1 MIVLRG
7 CTMDGTVAGSE
18 TQALTLF
25 PREEPQGATTLGVG
39 RTSIL
44 QREAIRLFA
53 LGWTGQ
59 RIADALGVAASTLT
73 KWQKAPE
80 WSDAVER
87 FNTGADDTVL
97 SVRERLQLGSLRMLD
112 VILGVAE
119 SPDAKH
125 GDKLSAADSWLDRS
139 GYPRMKVEF
148 GKHQHNLSAEP
159 GFWENFKAVQ
169 AEVKEQRGNNDA
181 A

>member
-1 MIVLRG
+1 MSEPSDV
-7 CTMDGTVAGSE
+7 VA
-18 TQALTLF
+18 TF
-25 PREEPQGATTLGVG
+25 PRNEFQSATALNAG

-59 RIADALGVAASTLT
+59 RIADAIGISGSTLS
-73 KWQKAPE
+73 KWQGAPE
-80 WSDAVER
+80 WADAVER
-87 FNTGADDTVL
+87 FNSGADDMVL

-119 SPDAKH
+119 SPDARH
-125 GDKLSAADSWLDRS
+125 GDKLNAADSWLDRS

-148 GKHQHNLSAEP
+148 GKQQHVLSAEP
-159 GFWENFKAVQ
+159 GFWDRFQAVR
-169 AEVKEQRGNNDA
+169 AEVDAQKGGNDA